1 MAVLG
6 YDKLQK
12 QLNNLANLDTRLASI
27 KMAQK
32 VFQESQTLVP
42 VDKGDLKA
50 SGKVVEQGEG
60 ATVVYDSDHSA
71 YVEFGTIK
79 MKAQPYLRPAYENNI
94 NELTRIG
101 AEEIQREIRE
111 AIR

>member
-1 MAVLG
+1 MLLG

-32 VFQESQTLVP
+32 VYDESQVLVP
-42 VDKGDLKA
+42 VDKGDLKE
-50 SGKVVEQGEG
+50 SGKVVEAGEG
-60 ATVVYDSDHSA
+60 ATVVYDSDHSTH
-71 YVEFGTIK
+71 VEFGTVK

-94 NELTRIG
+94 SKLTHIG
-101 AEEIQREIRE
+101 AEEIQREIKE